1 MTREEIL
8 AFEYGLTFDVKLV
21 PDGYAVAPCFDSRMD
36 ALVHN
41 ARSNRG
47 IERNIRNMT
56 AWNWGRSLA
65 EIKSVLDAHGV
76 PNFIADGRI
85 YADSMIAHTSPFEEI
100 EDLTDYT
107 RAELFAWLGY

>member
-8 AFEYGLTFDVKLV
+8 AFQYGLTFDTKLV
-21 PDGYAVAPCFDSRMD
+21 PGGYDVAPCFDGRMT

-41 ARSNRG
+41 ARSKRG
-47 IERNIRNMT
+47 VERNERNLA
-56 AWNWGRSLA
+56 AWHWGRSLA
-65 EIKSVLDAHGV
+65 DIKSILDAHGV

-85 YADSMIAHTSPFEEI
+85 YADSMMAHTAPFEEI